1 MTIMTDD
8 KVGYKSPP
16 KHAQFKSG
24 NNANPRGRG
33 ARTHSK
39 PREIVQRILN
49 RLETV
54 SVGGRNTKV
63 TRLERVVRRF
73 GNDALKGSVE
83 SALLLLDLRKHAEE
97 IGDMRPIVLIV
108 SEDGMRL

>member
-1 MTIMTDD
+1 VTDE

-16 KHAQFKSG
+16 KHAQFKPG

-33 ARTHSK
+33 VRK
-39 PREIVQRILN
+39 LPKQREIVQRILN
-49 RLETV
+49 QLETV

-73 GNDALKGSVE
+73 GNEALKGSVE

-97 IGDMRPIVLIV
+97 IGDMRPLIFIVAE
-108 SEDGMRL
+108 EDMQL